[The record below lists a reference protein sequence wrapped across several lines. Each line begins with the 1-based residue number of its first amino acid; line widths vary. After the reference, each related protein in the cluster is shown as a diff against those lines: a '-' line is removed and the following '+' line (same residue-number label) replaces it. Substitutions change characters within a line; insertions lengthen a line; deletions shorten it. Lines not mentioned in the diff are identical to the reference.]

1 MPEIHRSTLYVIP
14 ADAISLP
21 FAQRRGRVRSTQ
33 GMPENHQHSP
43 ITATPPP
50 TTTRPRVRSPH
61 VIPADAG
68 NQRKTKHA
76 ISTPKTP
83 NHQPV
88 SQFAPQFQ
96 SPFPQTQQLTSTA
109 LLY

>member
-76 ISTPKTP
+76 ISTQKHPIISLFP
-83 NHQPV
+83 NLHPN
-88 SQFAPQFQ
+88 SNPP
-96 SPFPQTQQLTSTA
+96 SLKLNT
-109 LLY
+109 